1 MTDNPQSKSPVEVSQ
16 AKPLT
21 KVLEQSRRAKDMVA
35 ACAEQ
40 LSSVNTVLKDELAGQ
55 NQPSGLEE
63 ALEKSESIEC
73 EVQAVDDQLSAVN
86 HALEIEADLR
96 QRLEQQLVTVTHEK
110 AAADHAAVHDPLT
123 GLPNRALF
131 DERLKQEI
139 AQVKH
144 QGVTLAVM
152 FMDLDGFK
160 KINDTHGHDIGDA
173 VLKIVAER
181 LKQTTREGDTVSRQ
195 GGDEFLYLMVGI
207 GDNQDTIL
215 LAKNILNAI
224 QEPCQLSVGEL
235 IIKLSIGISIYPK
248 DGTTGPDLIKSADKA
263 MYEAKQK
270 KSGYAFVQ

>member
-1 MTDNPQSKSPVEVSQ
+1 MTNHPESKSPVEAAQ
-16 AKPLT
+16 AKPLA
-21 KVLEQSRRAKDMVA
+21 KVLEQSRQAKDIVA
-35 ACAEQ
+35 ACAEE

-63 ALEKSESIEC
+63 ALEKNESIEC
-73 EVQAVDDQLSAVN
+73 EVQAVDDHLSAVN

-110 AAADHAAVHDPLT
+110 AVADHAAVHDPLT

-131 DERLKQEI
+131 DDRLKHEI
-139 AQVKH
+139 AQVER

-160 KINDTHGHDIGDA
+160 KINDTHGHDVGDA

-181 LKQTTREGDTVSRQ
+181 LKQATREGDTVSRQ
-195 GGDEFLYLMVGI
+195 GGDEFVYLMMGI
-207 GDNQDTIL
+207 AGDRDTIP
-215 LAKNILNAI
+215 LAEKILNSI
-224 QEPCQLSVGEL
+224 QEPCQFSIGEL

-270 KSGYAFVQ
+270 KSGYAFAH

>member
-1 MTDNPQSKSPVEVSQ
+1 
-16 AKPLT
+16 
-21 KVLEQSRRAKDMVA
+21 MVA